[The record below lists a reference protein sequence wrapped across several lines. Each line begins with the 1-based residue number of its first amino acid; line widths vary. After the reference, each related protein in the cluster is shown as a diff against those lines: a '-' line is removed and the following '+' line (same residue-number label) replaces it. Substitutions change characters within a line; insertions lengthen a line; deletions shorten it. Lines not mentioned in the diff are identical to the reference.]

1 MPASVTVTQR
11 AQVEADLASHART
24 FGPTDLAKL
33 GQRLL
38 AHLDPDGPEPSDDTP
53 APAAGELRL
62 RNRRDGTLGFE
73 GWLDGEHGP
82 QFQGLIEQLAVPR
95 PLSEDIPDQRS
106 TGERQADALL
116 EMCGLGRPPLGL
128 RLQSRP
134 CCAGW

>member
-1 MPASVTVTQR
+1 MHSVMLDALAEVDSR
-11 AQVEADLASHART
+11 RLAAQAGFRSTAALV
-24 FGPTDLAKL
+24 G